1 MSKQSEIQQ
10 NTKKLIEFISRK
22 FEAGEL
28 DNNSLV
34 EVFKASGR
42 YLNLQTISDYARD
55 HKMSYEGV
63 KKCRRIETIHNVKFV
78 IDNQ

>member
-1 MSKQSEIQQ
+1 MEQSSIQE
-10 NTKKLIEFISRK
+10 NTTKLIDFVGRK

-34 EVFKASGR
+34 ELFKRTAV
-42 YLNLQTISDYARD
+42 YLNLQTIADYARD

-63 KKCRRIETIHNVKFV
+63 KKYRRIEELFGVKFV
-78 IDNQ
+78 IDND